1 MAEKLWLIRHGRTAW
16 NAQGRI
22 QGWADVPLDEVGRE
36 QARRLAERL
45 RASPPDRILCSPL
58 WRAYETAQILA
69 AAWGVPVEVDE
80 RLKERGQGP
89 LEGRT
94 GVEVAALREAWRQFE
109 QDPTAEIAGVEPRAV
124 FAARVWAAMQ
134 AAMDRPERALAI
146 VAHGGTFAMFF
157 RQWLGLPLD
166 RPSPFRFDNTSLT
179 ELVLQ
184 DGRWMVR
191 LLNDTCHLDMGGA
204 QWGVG

>member
-1 MAEKLWLIRHGRTAW
+1 MFVVGGLGDRLRLLDRPPPCKAMR
-16 NAQGRI
+16 
-22 QGWADVPLDEVGRE
+22 VPLATVRIAPDRFFLPPPHGPLGRGE
-36 QARRLAERL
+36 GEESGEGPRPSDGLRFLFSIQASRSGRLASAFPGGKL
-45 RASPPDRILCSPL
+45 R
-58 WRAYETAQILA
+58 ETAQILA

-146 VAHGGTFAMFF
+146 VAHGGT
-157 RQWLGLPLD
+157 
-166 RPSPFRFDNTSLT
+166 
-179 ELVLQ
+179 
-184 DGRWMVR
+184 
-191 LLNDTCHLDMGGA
+191 
-204 QWGVG
+204 

>member
-1 MAEKLWLIRHGRTAW
+1 MAERLFLIRHGRTAW
-16 NAQGRI
+16 NAQGRV

-45 RASPPDRILCSPL
+45 RGDPPDLILCSPL

-69 AAWGVPVEVDE
+69 AVWKVPVEVDE

-94 GVEVAALREAWRQFE
+94 GAEIEALRRAWRQFE
-109 QDPTAEIAGVEPRAV
+109 ENPTAEIEGVEPRAA

-134 AAMDRPERALAI
+134 AAMARPERRLAI
-146 VAHGGTFAMFF
+146 VAHGGTFSVFF

-166 RPSPFRFDNTSLT
+166 QPSPFQFDNASLT

-184 DGRWMVR
+184 DGRWRVQR
-191 LLNDTCHLDMGGA
+191 LNDTCHLVGGPLNP
-204 QWGVG
+204 

>member
-1 MAEKLWLIRHGRTAW
+1 MAERLFLIRHGRTAW
-16 NAQGRI
+16 NAQGRV

-45 RASPPDRILCSPL
+45 RGDPPERILCSPL

-94 GVEVAALREAWRQFE
+94 GVEIEALRRAWRQFE
-109 QDPTAEIAGVEPRAV
+109 ENPTAEIEGVEPRAA

-134 AAMDRPERALAI
+134 AAMARPERCLAI
-146 VAHGGTFAMFF
+146 VAHGGTFSVFF

-166 RPSPFRFDNTSLT
+166 RPSPFHFDNASLT

-184 DGRWMVR
+184 DGRWRVQR
-191 LLNDTCHLDMGGA
+191 LNDTCHWMGGLLDP
-204 QWGVG
+204 

>member
-1 MAEKLWLIRHGRTAW
+1 MAEKLWLIRHGRTTW

-36 QARRLAERL
+36 QVRRLAERL
-45 RASPPDRILCSPL
+45 REFPPDRILCSPL

-69 AAWGVPVEVDE
+69 AVWVVPVEVDE
-80 RLKERGQGP
+80 RLKERGHGM

-94 GVEVAALREAWRQFE
+94 GIEVMALREAWQQFE
-109 QDPTAEIAGVEPRAV
+109 RDPTAEIAGAEPREV

-134 AAMDRPERALAI
+134 EAMNRPERKLAI

-157 RQWLGLPLD
+157 RQWLGLPLNS
-166 RPSPFRFDNTSLT
+166 PSPFRFDNTSLT
-179 ELVLQ
+179 ELILH
-184 DGRWMVR
+184 DGRWIVR
-191 LLNDTCHLDMGGA
+191 LLNDTCHLDGGRISL
-204 QWGVG
+204 

>member
-1 MAEKLWLIRHGRTAW
+1 MAERLFLIRHGRTAW
-16 NAQGRI
+16 NAQGRV

-45 RASPPDRILCSPL
+45 RGDHPDLILCSPL

-69 AAWGVPVEVDE
+69 AAWKVPVEVDE

-94 GVEVAALREAWRQFE
+94 GAEIEALRRAWRQFE
-109 QDPTAEIAGVEPRAV
+109 ENPTAEIEGVEPRAA

-134 AAMDRPERALAI
+134 AAMARPERRLAI
-146 VAHGGTFAMFF
+146 VAHGGTFSAFF

-166 RPSPFRFDNTSLT
+166 QPSPFQFDNASLT
-179 ELVLQ
+179 EMVLQ
-184 DGRWMVR
+184 DGRWRVQR
-191 LLNDTCHLDMGGA
+191 LNDTCHLVGGPLNP
-204 QWGVG
+204 

>member
-1 MAEKLWLIRHGRTAW
+1 MAERLYLIRHGRTAW
-16 NAQGRI
+16 NAQGRV

-45 RASPPDRILCSPL
+45 RACPPDLILCSPL
-58 WRAYETAQILA
+58 WRAYETARILA

-89 LEGRT
+89 LEGRM
-94 GVEVAALREAWRQFE
+94 GAEVAALREAWRQLA
-109 QDPTAEIAGVEPRAV
+109 QDPTAEIEGVEPRAV
-124 FAARVWAAMQ
+124 FAERVWAAMQ
-134 AAMDRPERALAI
+134 AAMARPERSLAV

-166 RPSPFRFDNTSLT
+166 RPSPFHFDNASLT
-179 ELVLQ
+179 ELVLE
-184 DGRWMVR
+184 DGRWRVWR
-191 LLNDTCHLDMGGA
+191 LNDTCHLEF
-204 QWGVG
+204 